1 MPRDRRLL
9 RWFQGLRPR
18 RRRPDFLPRDPVP
31 PADTT
36 PIAHSKTPKPADRST
51 PDPQPQGSDSSDRSA
66 KVKPRD
72 RSVWQVLR
80 QRAASD
86 IETVS
91 SLKTRFLDRRDAS
104 PAANPPAVPGRD
116 REVLPDNDANDDEN
130 ETVDLDTPLWLDR
143 LRPKQLENQLNQQ
156 FQQFQ
161 QAQARQRNARQSSG
175 SGSGIDPK
183 DTTANGIDP
192 QGDSKSDPKSDPQA
206 DSQRAE
212 REPLGTQFDRILNN
226 LPSLPQLPQFDR
238 AEIERRFEIFARNA
252 KPEDIGKIIRRL
264 PDMNRGPIREIWPKV
279 RSLLE
284 MIRDPSAAWTAK
296 ALAIGA
302 LIYLIS
308 PLDAIPDFIPF
319 AGLVDDAA
327 LIVAVVATLARE
339 LDRYMR
345 QSMQASIETAERLAE
360 IEVQKYNRIVRI
372 TLLGSIATAL
382 ITIGL
387 KLWLDSN

>member
-1 MPRDRRLL
+1 M
-9 RWFQGLRPR
+9 
-18 RRRPDFLPRDPVP
+18 
-31 PADTT
+31 
-36 PIAHSKTPKPADRST
+36 
-51 PDPQPQGSDSSDRSA
+51 
-66 KVKPRD
+66 
-72 RSVWQVLR
+72 
-80 QRAASD
+80 D
-86 IETVS
+86 IEIDPGSVETAEPAEM
-91 SLKTRFLDRRDAS
+91 LDPDI
-104 PAANPPAVPGRD
+104 PP
-116 REVLPDNDANDDEN
+116 
-130 ETVDLDTPLWLDR
+130 WLDR

-161 QAQARQRNARQSSG
+161 ARQLEARQQSRS
-175 SGSGIDPK
+175 DA
-183 DTTANGIDP
+183 DANQP
-192 QGDSKSDPKSDPQA
+192 N
-206 DSQRAE
+206 
-212 REPLGTQFDRILNN
+212 REPLATQFDRILAN

-238 AEIERRFEIFARNA
+238 ADIERRFETFARNA
-252 KPEDIGKIIRRL
+252 KPEDIGQILKRL

-302 LIYLIS
+302 LVYLIS

-345 QSMQASIETAERLAE
+345 QSMQASVETAERLAE

>member
-1 MPRDRRLL
+1 MPRDRRLP

-18 RRRPDFLPRDPVP
+18 RDRKAPPTDILPPADPVP
-31 PADTT
+31 RTRAQT
-36 PIAHSKTPKPADRST
+36 PNAPKPSKTADPST
-51 PDPQPQGSDSSDRSA
+51 PSTVNRNRSPQASGTSA
-66 KVKPRD
+66 NLKPTLKPPD

-80 QRAASD
+80 RRAESD
-86 IETVS
+86 IEIVS
-91 SLKTRFLDRRDAS
+91 SLKTRLTDRRDTS
-104 PAANPPAVPGRD
+104 NAANPSTESGPD
-116 REVLPDNDANDDEN
+116 REVMPADSEA
-130 ETVDLDTPLWLDR
+130 VDLDTPLWLDR

-161 QAQARQRNARQSSG
+161 QSQARQREVRQSSRSG
-175 SGSGIDPK
+175 SGSEVNPK
-183 DTTANGIDP
+183 DIDA
-192 QGDSKSDPKSDPQA
+192 KA
-206 DSQRAE
+206 TE
-212 REPLGTQFDRILNN
+212 REPLATQFDRILNS

-252 KPEDIGKIIRRL
+252 KPEDIGKIIQRL

-327 LIVAVVATLARE
+327 LIVAVVATLAQS

-345 QSMQASIETAERLAE
+345 QSMQASIDTAERLAE